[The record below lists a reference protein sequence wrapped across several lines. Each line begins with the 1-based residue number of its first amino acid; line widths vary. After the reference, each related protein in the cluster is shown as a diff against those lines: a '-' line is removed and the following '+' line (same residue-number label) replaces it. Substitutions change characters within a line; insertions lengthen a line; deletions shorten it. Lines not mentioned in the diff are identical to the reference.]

1 MKKHYFLLSLFLCL
15 LTTQSHAQENVIYQ
29 ADPTPGLLSGAV
41 FSGGDFGFSAYAGDG
56 ILLAGTDRILT
67 AVEVSIFQR
76 NMVEFI
82 TPVTLTVR
90 LYTECPAIG
99 DGGAEGMCEAN
110 SASTLI
116 EGSEQS
122 IILRTEPPAGG
133 FVRIPMPNID
143 VSSETDDTIWV
154 MFNSTSFDILGVVNA
169 NPAAPGGVGGQPS
182 GEPLNGVLS
191 RCNTANNMSGCD
203 VTGGA
208 LSGFNNFAMIVRAT
222 SVLSSDEQSLEK
234 GVTIFPN
241 PISNEATIAFQDFI
255 NPRQAKIFDVNG
267 RQVAQKYT
275 YNLEN
280 NFKIDMSNLSS
291 GLYFLHFESEE
302 GTVIKQLIKR

>member
-1 MKKHYFLLSLFLCL
+1 MKKHYFLTPLFLCL
-15 LTTQSHAQENVIYQ
+15 LTTQIYAQESVIYQ

-41 FSGGDFGFSAYAGDG
+41 FSGGDFGFAAYAGDG

-67 AVEVSIFQR
+67 AVEISIFQR
-76 NMVEFI
+76 NMVAFVP
-82 TPVTLTVR
+82 PVTLTVR
-90 LYTECPAIG
+90 LYTECPSTG
-99 DGGAEGMCEAN
+99 DGGAEGMCGAN

-122 IILRTEPPAGG
+122 IILRTEPVAGG

-143 VSSETDDTIWV
+143 ISDETDDTIWV
-154 MFNSTSFDILGVVNA
+154 MFNSTSFDILGVVNG
-169 NPAAPGGVGGQPS
+169 NPDLTGGVGGQPP
-182 GEPLNGVLS
+182 GEPINGVLS
-191 RCNTANNMSGCD
+191 RCSTANNTSGCD
-203 VTGGA
+203 ITGGV
-208 LSGFNNFAMIVRAT
+208 LSGFNNFAMIVSAT
-222 SVLSSDEQSLEK
+222 SVLSTNEQTLEK
-234 GVTIFPN
+234 GVTVFPN

-255 NPRQAKIFDVNG
+255 NPTQAKIFDING

-280 NFKIDMSNLSS
+280 NFKIDMSDLSS

-302 GTVIKQLIKR
+302 GIVVKQLLKQ